1 MSKHSAFTIAEAAR
15 ETGVSP
21 ATLRAWEER
30 HGFPAPQRVAGR
42 RRYGDDD
49 LTRIRRV
56 LAERAAG
63 ATLASA
69 IARAAVEE
77 LPSSSFFAGLRWS
90 TRPLEPQ
97 LVRKRT
103 LVALSHAVED
113 ECSVRAERGV
123 LVGAFQRRRFY
134 EEARSRWLDL
144 ARGARRAVVF
154 ADFAEP
160 CEPTEA
166 PAEVPI
172 PRNDALGREWAI
184 VHLAPRSS
192 VLLLARE
199 LPRRGRARD
208 VERRFELVWSTDPQL
223 VWDAVETAARLAE
236 RTAPGVAA
244 GLRDDLAAAPHPL
257 GFDPAFAIALTNRM
271 VGYVDG

>member
-1 MSKHSAFTIAEAAR
+1 
-15 ETGVSP
+15 
-21 ATLRAWEER
+21 
-30 HGFPAPQRVAGR
+30 
-42 RRYGDDD
+42 
-49 LTRIRRV
+49 
-56 LAERAAG
+56 
-63 ATLASA
+63 
-69 IARAAVEE
+69 
-77 LPSSSFFAGLRWS
+77 
-90 TRPLEPQ
+90 
-97 LVRKRT
+97 
-103 LVALSHAVED
+103 
-113 ECSVRAERGV
+113 
-123 LVGAFQRRRFY
+123 
-134 EEARSRWLDL
+134 
-144 ARGARRAVVF
+144 
-154 ADFAEP
+154 
-160 CEPTEA
+160 
-166 PAEVPI
+166 VPI